1 MGQTVTDN
9 MRCLVGGDQDA
20 PKKEFSQYTKNSGA
34 PDVTERDN
42 GEYCSE
48 RGDGEYCSSCNPRG
62 SSLRDKA

>member
-1 MGQTVTDN
+1 MGQTVTDD

-34 PDVTERDN
+34 PDVTE
-42 GEYCSE
+42 G
-48 RGDGEYCSSCNPRG
+48 GDGEYCSSCNLRG